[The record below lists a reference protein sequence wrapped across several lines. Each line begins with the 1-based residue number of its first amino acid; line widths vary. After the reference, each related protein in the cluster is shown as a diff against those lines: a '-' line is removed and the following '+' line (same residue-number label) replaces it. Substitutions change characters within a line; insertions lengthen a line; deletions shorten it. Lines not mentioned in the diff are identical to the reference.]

1 MDQPNNNDSPA
12 VGKSYLFIALGSS
25 PTLSVAM
32 SHALLREAGV
42 DPDLLVKYL
51 LCDYLPHL
59 DPNLD
64 TVLGMSTADFFGPE
78 SFVAAVVPAD
88 KEALANAEHRGL
100 LWPVGRHWHSDPG
113 ASAENTGACAD
124 PSIGFTLTLLNQ
136 RALFM
141 RMLRMF
147 QQLASHANRD
157 KQVLEGM
164 EDAGVPGRSDVHVL
178 MSPHGGTGA
187 GAIHGFLG
195 PGGIRACAKQAG
207 VTPNIILSVVC
218 RGNLPTPDTERAD
231 LNQFTTFQYLRA
243 TGSRAYVS
251 PLTGEIVAPCDRLF
265 VFSNQN
271 AHGDLLSYEQL
282 LLEHGHSHHFLQHTL
297 AGAKVRQRLVDLPPV
312 EFDQDGD
319 PKIVHTMGL
328 AYIGWDKTRVVDYH
342 SQKASAVYYRTLLAE
357 GEAAR
362 VREQA
367 AALAHQH
374 GIVESDRENQ
384 ITAALM
390 TPSELG
396 ENVTTRLRASLL
408 DRVGNA
414 RGLDR
419 AEFIQELLQS
429 IVGSD
434 LPAIYA
440 PVMSNSA
447 QNRFDRTA
455 DALER
460 YLDQVLRTD
469 QGLWEARVCFGFLKA
484 IASQSA
490 QETIA
495 KANEL
500 EEYLQPHEEILATA
514 AEQQDE
520 LQHKGRIARLLHYP
534 LVRRLVS
541 SVEQSA
547 LAVLDYRVQITACH
561 VALEHFLTPLAD
573 YLDRKLAWLA
583 AASHK
588 LLQAAQ
594 IAESKAETI
603 GNAPTTARI
612 PIGIE
617 LVDRTYLERGFAEQ
631 LAKENGPEG
640 LATHIRQLFLQKYET
655 LAWLMEAPLEE
666 LQEAVTGIGNEIF
679 RPVVEGT
686 DVLRELARLYPDENN
701 RKKVFER
708 PIQAS
713 EGLLPVTGEVNQPVV
728 WLKAATV
735 PSAEYL
741 TPMKELLETI
751 DGKPGKYEMA
761 VSGDPTQFTVFQLRG
776 GISLTPYIRRVE
788 LPDNEEGWRK
798 AIAAAADPVSAILV
812 GPRPTLRQFRR
823 VLGKAVASGQL
834 SIDEHGGYQ
843 IACPNG
849 EILPLGKDFR
859 SVERKLR
866 HNWPH
871 LVFVE
876 STFGR
881 NLVVA
886 EEQTTRELHTLLAE
900 LQSGRPTTDPRFNLF
915 DLTAVQECLKQA
927 ELLLPRL
934 RRITEALQKGVL
946 S

>member
-1 MDQPNNNDSPA
+1 MDQPNNNECPS
-12 VGKSYLFIALGSS
+12 VGRSYLFIALGSS
-25 PTLSVAM
+25 PRLSVAM
-32 SHALLREAGV
+32 SHALLCETGV

-51 LCDYLPHL
+51 LFDYLPHL
-59 DPNLD
+59 DPNSD
-64 TVLGMSTADFFGPE
+64 TVLGMPTAGFFGPE
-78 SFVAAVVPAD
+78 SFVPAVVPTD
-88 KEALANAEHRGL
+88 KEALANAEYRGL
-100 LWPVGRHWHSDPG
+100 LWPVMRHWHLDPG
-113 ASAENTGACAD
+113 ASAENMGANAD
-124 PSIGFTLTLLNQ
+124 PSVGFAEIGLNQ
-136 RALFM
+136 RNVSARL
-141 RMLRMF
+141 LRMF

-157 KQVLEGM
+157 QRVLEGM
-164 EDAGVPGRSDVHVL
+164 EEDSVPGRTDVYIL

-195 PGGIRACAKQAG
+195 PDGIRACAKEAG
-207 VTPNIILSVVC
+207 VTPNITLSVLG
-218 RGNLPTPDTERAD
+218 RGNLQTHDTERAD
-231 LNQFTTFQYLRA
+231 LNQFTTFQYFRA

-251 PLTGEIVAPCDRLF
+251 SLTGEIVTPCDRLF

-271 AHGDLLSYEQL
+271 AHGDLLNYEQL
-282 LLEHGHSHHFLQHTL
+282 LLVHGHAHHFLQHTL

-312 EFDQDGD
+312 EFDEDGD
-319 PKIVHTMGL
+319 PRIVHTMGL
-328 AYIGWDKTRVVDYH
+328 AYIGWDRTRVVSYH
-342 SQKASAVYYRTLLAE
+342 SQRASAAYYRTLLVE
-357 GEAAR
+357 GETGR
-362 VREQA
+362 IREQA
-367 AALAHQH
+367 TALAHQH
-374 GIVESDRENQ
+374 EIVESDRENQ
-384 ITAALM
+384 VTAALM

-396 ENVTTRLRASLL
+396 ENVSTRLRASQL
-408 DRVGNA
+408 DRVGKA

-419 AEFIQELLQS
+419 AELIQESLQS

-434 LPAIYA
+434 LLAIYA
-440 PVMSNSA
+440 PLMSNSA
-447 QNRFDRTA
+447 QNRFDRMT
-455 DALER
+455 DALEK
-460 YLDQVLRTD
+460 YLDQVLRMD
-469 QGLWEARVCFGFLKA
+469 HGLWEARVCFGFLKA
-484 IASQSA
+484 IASRSA
-490 QETIA
+490 QETIT

-500 EEYLQPHEEILATA
+500 QEYLQPHEEILAAA

-520 LQHKGRIARLLHYP
+520 LQRKGRIGRLLHYP
-534 LVRRLVS
+534 LIRRLVS

-547 LAVLDYRVQITACH
+547 LAVLDFGVQSTACH
-561 VALEHFLTPLAD
+561 VALEHLLAPLAD

-594 IAESKAETI
+594 VAESKAESI
-603 GNAPTTARI
+603 ADAPTTARI
-612 PIGIE
+612 PVGIE
-617 LVDRTYLERGFAEQ
+617 LVDRNYLERGFAEQ

-655 LAWLMEAPLEE
+655 LAWLTEASLEE
-666 LQEAVTGIGNEIF
+666 LQEALTGVCNEIF
-679 RPVVEGT
+679 RPGVEGT
-686 DVLRELARLYPDENN
+686 DVLRELERLHPDENN
-701 RKKVFER
+701 RKKVLER

-713 EGLLPVTGEVNQPVV
+713 AGLLPVTGEVNQPVV

-735 PSAEYL
+735 PSVEYL

-761 VSGDPTQFTVFQLRG
+761 VSGDPTRFTVFQLRA

-798 AIAAAADPVSAILV
+798 AIASAADPVSAILV

-823 VLGKAVASGQL
+823 VLAKAVASGQI
-834 SIDEHGGYQ
+834 SIDEHGDYQ

-849 EILPLGKDFR
+849 EILPLGRDFK
-859 SVERKLR
+859 SVERNLR

-886 EEQTTRELHTLLAE
+886 EEQTTTELHRLLAE
-900 LQSGRPTTDPRFNLF
+900 LQSGRPATDPPFNLF

-934 RRITEALQKGVL
+934 RRITDALQKGVL